1 MGGNLYTVVD
11 HVSVGWTR
19 INRERIVYTQIEL
32 TSRSIGSLGI
42 MSDVLV
48 YQRLRTRLRI

>member
-48 YQRLRTRLRI
+48 Y